1 MLKSLARFVLA
12 LSTTFPLCSQFPVVM
27 NRYNQAGT
35 SADPDENILNASNV
49 NRTSFGKLYS
59 YYVDG
64 AVFAQ
69 PLYLPAV
76 PIPGRGVRNVLYA
89 ATMNDKVYA
98 FDADSPGPPLW
109 MRSLTDEM
117 AGITPV
123 PINDITN
130 DNGLN
135 VVGNVGIEGTPVIDA
150 ASNAIFLVACTRE
163 SGSYVQR
170 IHKLD
175 VRDGKDQL
183 PATVI
188 EAGVPSAAKD
198 AVGGAF
204 TSTPK
209 LVISA
214 RRWRLSMALS
224 SFAWASREDIRPYH
238 GWVMAYDALMLQ
250 QRAAWCVAPDG
261 ADGGIWQSGRGPAV
275 DVSAN
280 IYFETGNGDWDGRRN
295 FGTSLVKLRLAGN
308 ALVVDD
314 YFTPRDFQQLND
326 RDADLGSTGPML
338 VPGTSLLIA
347 GSKKGIVYLFDTTK
361 LGHMTANAE
370 GVLQAIQVNGGR
382 IMAGPALWDG
392 PAGRS
397 VYLWCE
403 ADFLKGFRL
412 SGRSLEPT
420 PFARGKIPNRGSPG
434 GTLTVSSNGRQS
446 GTGIVWATHTNNKS
460 ADAGNAPGVLRAA
473 YEVCS
478 AARGQGQGL
487 RSQLCLQSSDSS
499 FIVRPERVCRPRE
512 SLLGRFAAVDGVGSS
527 RDEGGFVGGNKNDSL
542 SNFLGFSHAL

>member
-1 MLKSLARFVLA
+1 MLKSLARFVFA
-12 LSTTFPLCSQFPVVM
+12 LSTTLALRAQFPVAM
-27 NRYNQAGT
+27 SRYNQAGT
-35 SADPDENILNASNV
+35 SADTRENTLNASNV
-49 NRTSFGKLYS
+49 NPARFGKLYG

-76 PIPGRGVRNVLYA
+76 PIPGRGARNVLYV

-117 AGITPV
+117 AGVTPV
-123 PINDITN
+123 PITDITN
-130 DNGLN
+130 DADLN

-175 VRDGKDQL
+175 VRNGKDLL

-188 EAGVPSAAKD
+188 EASVPSAAKD
-198 AVGGAF
+198 AVGGNLRF
-204 TSTPK
+204 DPK
-209 LVISA
+209 AGHQRPALALIDGAVII
-214 RRWRLSMALS
+214 
-224 SFAWASREDIRPYH
+224 AWASHEDIRPYH
-238 GWVMAYDALMLQ
+238 GWVMAYDATMLR
-250 QRAAWCVAPDG
+250 QRAAWCVTPDG
-261 ADGGIWQSGRGPAV
+261 ADGGVWQSGRGPAI
-275 DVSAN
+275 DMAGN

-295 FGTSLVKLRLAGN
+295 FGNSLVKLRLAGN
-308 ALVVDD
+308 AFVLDD
-314 YFTPRDFQQLND
+314 YFTPSDFQQLND
-326 RDADLGSTGPML
+326 HDADLGSTGPML

-347 GSKKGIVYLFDTTK
+347 GSKNGIVYLFDTAK

-370 GVLQAIQVNGGR
+370 GVLQTIPVNGGR

-392 PAGRS
+392 PAGGT

-412 SGRSLEPT
+412 SGRSLVAT
-420 PFARGKIPNRGSPG
+420 PFARGTIPNRGSPG
-434 GTLTVSSNGRQS
+434 GTLTVSSNGKQS

-460 ADAGNAPGVLRAA
+460 ADAGNAPGVLRAFHA
-473 YEVCS
+473 ET
-478 AARGQGQGL
+478 
-487 RSQLCLQSSDSS
+487 LQEIWNSEQ
-499 FIVRPERVCRPRE
+499 RPERDR
-512 SLLGRFAAVDGVGSS
+512 LGTLMKFVPPLV
-527 RDEGGFVGGNKNDSL
+527 VGGKVYVPNYDNAVNVYGLL
-542 SNFLGFSHAL
+542 SP